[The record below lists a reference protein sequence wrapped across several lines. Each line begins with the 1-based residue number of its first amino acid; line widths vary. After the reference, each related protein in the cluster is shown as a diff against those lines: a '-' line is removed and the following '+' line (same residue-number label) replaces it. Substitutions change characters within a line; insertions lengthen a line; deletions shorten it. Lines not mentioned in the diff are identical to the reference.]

1 MNAML
6 NLSSEI
12 ASAEHAGDVNL
23 LAAICRQLLLER
35 TGGKPIVL
43 KPTAPTK
50 PTKAPAIA
58 DEELLTMTE
67 RKALGLPLER
77 KTKFKRDGAYR
88 WVLIEFAN
96 GYRQLTGMYPR
107 EKNPESLAP
116 AMASA
121 RARYL
126 LMLQGG
132 RFFDQNTVLRA
143 AKRLPK
149 ITGARV
155 VSNPVEL
162 EDLRYRCLDMRTA
175 LEAFTPGFDDL
186 TPEARSM
193 VNRREA
199 EQLEEAA

>member
-35 TGGKPIVL
+35 TGSKPIAL
-43 KPTAPTK
+43 KPTAPSK
-50 PTKAPAIA
+50 PIKIG

-67 RKALGLPLER
+67 RKALGLPVER
-77 KTKFKRDGAYR
+77 KTKFKRDGVYR
-88 WVLIEFAN
+88 FVLVEFAN

-126 LMLQGG
+126 LILSGG
-132 RFFDQNTVLRA
+132 RFIDA
-143 AKRLPK
+143 GKAKKLPK
-149 ITGARV
+149 IKSARV
-155 VSNPVEL
+155 VSDAQEL

-175 LEAFTPGFDDL
+175 LEAFTPGFDE
-186 TPEARSM
+186 TYPMGAR
-193 VNRREA
+193 
-199 EQLEEAA
+199 